1 MSNTEELFEIK
12 GDYKEQM
19 HNHRVSSANEKIL
32 PQILIQ
38 SDIWPKKWF
47 LRSVKES
54 QVLGVSEWLTCLG
67 EEESGWTL

>member
-1 MSNTEELFEIK
+1 
-12 GDYKEQM
+12 M

-47 LRSVKES
+47 LRNIKES
-54 QVLGVSEWLTCLG
+54 QVVGVSEWLTCLG
-67 EEESGWTL
+67 EEESGWTLWKKKKER